1 MTSLKQRL
9 LLYGCAT
16 LCWALLAGCIPF
28 VSSDPR
34 QEAPF
39 FALKSQS
46 RSQNSAGR
54 GQDRQALI
62 DALDAEQS
70 YIDMLAE
77 YATGLIP
84 AGRRLGAG
92 GGALFSGPLPPGSVT
107 AAVEPFLGIPYK
119 WGGVT
124 PQGLDCS
131 GFTMLVFKR
140 FGVNLPHS
148 SVAQAQMGQP
158 VGRTELQ
165 AGDLVFFAVNN
176 SMLIDHVGVML
187 SRELMAHCSGLR
199 GRVAVEPVSRV
210 YPASFAAA
218 RRLTPL
224 NTTLNAT
231 NNDPLKTEQ
240 RAQD

>member
-1 MTSLKQRL
+1 MTSQLNSTFRR
-9 LLYGCAT
+9 GCAL
-16 LCWALLAGCIPF
+16 LCLLLLAGCIPF
-28 VSSDPR
+28 VGSADPR
-34 QEAPF
+34 HEPPF
-39 FALKSQS
+39 FSLKSQS
-46 RSQNSAGR
+46 GARQATER
-54 GQDRQALI
+54 AQDRQTLI

-84 AGRRLGAG
+84 AGRRLGVG

-107 AAVEPFLGIPYK
+107 TAVEPFLGIPYK

-158 VGRTELQ
+158 VARTELQ

-176 SMLIDHVGVML
+176 GVLIDHVGVML

-199 GRVAVEPVSRV
+199 GRVAVEPLGRV
-210 YPASFAAA
+210 YPASFAMA

-224 NTTLNAT
+224 KTTLNE
-231 NNDPLKTEQ
+231 NRPVQN
-240 RAQD
+240 